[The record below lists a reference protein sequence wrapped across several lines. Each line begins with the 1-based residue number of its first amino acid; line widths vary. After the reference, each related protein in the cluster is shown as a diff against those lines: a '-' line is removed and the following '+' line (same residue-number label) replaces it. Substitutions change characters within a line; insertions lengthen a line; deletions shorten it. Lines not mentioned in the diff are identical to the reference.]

1 MKTITPPVKNENDN
15 NIVFESDHKQNFIV
29 VKEDLCLVSSI
40 VSYEDPYQNLHEY
53 MIEDNS

>member
-1 MKTITPPVKNENDN
+1 MKTITPPIETTTDK
-15 NIVFESDHKQNFIV
+15 NIVFESDHKTNFVV

-40 VSYEDPYQNLHEY
+40 VSYEDPYQTLYDY

>member
-1 MKTITPPVKNENDN
+1 MKTFTPPTENNSDN
-15 NIVFESDHKQNFIV
+15 NISFESDHKSNFIV

-40 VSYEDPYQNLHEY
+40 VSYEDPYQNLHQY